1 MSNTVPLTNHSL
13 STVIFHS
20 LPSIFPMAEIL
31 VSAFIYNKRLS
42 ERREIFSV
50 SSEADCDALTMIM
63 MKALD
68 VRLVLWKV
76 GLAVAFVLVF
86 MSQGHVAKG
95 NHHK

>member
-1 MSNTVPLTNHSL
+1 MLNTVPLTDHSR
-13 STVIFHS
+13 SIVIFHS
-20 LPSIFPMAEIL
+20 LPSILSMAEIL
-31 VSAFIYNKRLS
+31 ISAFIYDKRLL

-50 SSEADCDALTMIM
+50 SSEVDCDALTMIM

-95 NHHK
+95 NYHK